1 MGTTKPELRTSHMN
15 TFLRPMPVSVWIAC
29 FGSIAMLIAQV
40 AGVSTMHALLLP
52 LALPC
57 ALWIAAA
64 WSMSVKRGDTF
75 LSSRLRLGL
84 VGGLWGTVGYDAVR
98 IPLHLM
104 GLNPFPPIR
113 AYGMWVAGMDH
124 ATPMTDL
131 VGFTYHISNG
141 ITFGII
147 YALLMTGRHWGWG
160 VLFGLGLEAMA
171 VVTPF
176 GELFGLRAFSQTV
189 IIAFVAHLFYGYPL
203 GRICQTQTTSGIS
216 GSLGWSGAAIGALV
230 AWFLLAW
237 QPVAGYPELSGR
249 VIRFGPAAI
258 YPGVRDIHLPAGAE
272 VTLRNETD
280 RELKV
285 RLRSTKE
292 GHHSTGIEIVLPPK
306 VETAHAL
313 PASGLYQLAVPGEPW
328 RNAWV
333 FAWER

>member
-1 MGTTKPELRTSHMN
+1 MN
-15 TFLRPMPVSVWIAC
+15 TILRPLPLCLWIAS
-29 FGSIAMLIAQV
+29 FGSIALLIGQV
-40 AGVSTMHALLLP
+40 SGVGTMHTLLLP
-52 LALPC
+52 VALPC
-57 ALWIAAA
+57 VVVIAAGWLMA
-64 WSMSVKRGDTF
+64 SSKGDQF
-75 LSSRLRLGL
+75 LAERLRLGL

-98 IPLHLM
+98 VPLHLM

-113 AYGMWVAGMDH
+113 AYGMWVCGLDH

-131 VGFTYHISNG
+131 AGFTYHISNG
-141 ITFGII
+141 ITFGWI
-147 YALLMTGRHWGWG
+147 YALFMTGRHWGWG
-160 VLFGLGLEAMA
+160 VLFGLGLEVMA

-203 GRICQTQTTSGIS
+203 GRVCQMRATRGL
-216 GSLGWSGAAIGALV
+216 GVSLGWSGTAIIALA
-230 AWFLLAW
+230 AWFVLAW

-280 RELKV
+280 RELKL

-292 GHHSTGIEIVLPPK
+292 GHHSTGVEIVLPAK
-306 VETAHAL
+306 AEKAHTMSG
-313 PASGLYQLAVPGEPW
+313 SGLFQFAVPGEPW
-328 RNAWV
+328 RSAWV
-333 FAWER
+333 FVWED

>member
-1 MGTTKPELRTSHMN
+1 MN
-15 TFLRPMPVSVWIAC
+15 TFLRPMPISVWIAC

-40 AGVSTMHALLLP
+40 AGISTMQALLLP

-64 WSMSVKRGDTF
+64 WIMSVKRGDAF
-75 LSSRLRLGL
+75 LSSRLRLGF

-98 IPLHLM
+98 VPLHLM

-124 ATPMTDL
+124 ATPLTDL
-131 VGFTYHISNG
+131 VGFSYHISNG

-203 GRICQTQTTSGIS
+203 GRICQDRQTRGL
-216 GSLGWSGAAIGALV
+216 GVSLGWSSTAIVALA
-230 AWFLLAW
+230 AWFVLAW

-258 YPGVRDIHLPAGAE
+258 YPGVRDIHLPSGAE

-280 RELKV
+280 RELKL
-285 RLRSTKE
+285 RLRSTKD

-306 VETAHAL
+306 AERAHAL

-328 RNAWV
+328 RSAWV

>member
-1 MGTTKPELRTSHMN
+1 MN
-15 TFLRPMPVSVWIAC
+15 TFVRPMPVSVWIAC

-40 AGVSTMHALLLP
+40 AGITTMHALLLP

-57 ALWIAAA
+57 ALWLAVA
-64 WSMSVKRGDTF
+64 WIISVKSGDTF

-98 IPLHLM
+98 VPLHLM

-124 ATPMTDL
+124 ATPLTDL
-131 VGFTYHISNG
+131 LGFTYHISNG
-141 ITFGII
+141 VTFGIV

-189 IIAFVAHLFYGYPL
+189 VIAFVAHLFYGYPL
-203 GRICQTQTTSGIS
+203 GRICQNKNVSGIS
-216 GSLGWSGAAIGALV
+216 GSLGWSGAAITVLA

-237 QPVAGYPELSGR
+237 QPVAAYPELSDR
-249 VIRFGPAAI
+249 EIRFGPAAI
-258 YPGVRDIHLPAGAE
+258 YPGVRDVHLHSAND
-272 VTLRNETD
+272 VILRNETD
-280 RELKV
+280 KELHV
-285 RLRSTKE
+285 RMRSTRDAHGGGE
-292 GHHSTGIEIVLPPK
+292 EVVLPPHG
-306 VETAHAL
+306 EISHAL
-313 PASGLYQLAVPGEPW
+313 PRAGLYQLAVPGASW
-328 RNAWV
+328 RSAWV